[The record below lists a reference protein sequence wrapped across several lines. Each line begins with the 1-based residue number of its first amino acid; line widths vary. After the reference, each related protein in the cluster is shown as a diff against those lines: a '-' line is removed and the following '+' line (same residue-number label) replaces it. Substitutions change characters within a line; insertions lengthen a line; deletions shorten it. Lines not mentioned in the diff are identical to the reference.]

1 MIFTLFIC
9 FMILV
14 IQEKMMASPW
24 RIPLLIL
31 LLLLSVFSDWA
42 ILAPVFTIW
51 FYAGWGNRKR
61 MITAYG
67 VGAVLFVLFNYGSYA
82 EKMAAGPAMVHALL
96 SAAGIVASGII
107 ILNFYNGKKSEKAPK
122 FSKWFFYIFYPA
134 HLLILSIVRIIVQ

>member
-1 MIFTLFIC
+1 
-9 FMILV
+9 
-14 IQEKMMASPW
+14 MASPW

-82 EKMAAGPAMVHALL
+82 EKWQPDRQWYMRYCLQQEL
-96 SAAGIVASGII
+96 WRRESS
-107 ILNFYNGKKSEKAPK
+107 S
-122 FSKWFFYIFYPA
+122 
-134 HLLILSIVRIIVQ
+134 